1 MPLFFGFLTGWGGGV
16 DGGFVE
22 NKRSEVIGIGIGI
35 DRLDDDLGF
44 QDAAAA
50 ATFFLERSRLL
61 EDRTTVAAETLILD
75 GT

>member
-1 MPLFFGFLTGWGGGV
+1 MPLFLDFLAGLGGGV

-22 NKRSEVIGIGIGI
+22 NKRSEVILDI
-35 DRLDDDLGF
+35 DIDGLDDDLGV
-44 QDAAAA
+44 QDAADA
-50 ATFFLERSRLL
+50 ATFFLERSRRL

>member
-1 MPLFFGFLTGWGGGV
+1 MPLFLDFLTGWGGGV

-22 NKRSEVIGIGIGI
+22 NKRSEVIDI
-35 DRLDDDLGF
+35 DIDGLDDDLGV
-44 QDAAAA
+44 QDAAA
-50 ATFFLERSRLL
+50 ATFFLESSRRL